1 MLNVLQMGTKTVY
14 IMQQVAASFSF
25 LKIQKMT
32 KFNRYERIRKDSAIQ
47 DSNQICTILT
57 PSLSKSRWR
66 SFSNTSNKLMMIIKW
81 IRRNKWTFN

>member
-14 IMQQVAASFSF
+14 IFQQVAASF

-32 KFNRYERIRKDSAIQ
+32 KFNRYERIRKDSAFQ

-66 SFSNTSNKLMMIIKW
+66 SFSNTSKKLKMIIKW
-81 IRRNKWTFN
+81 IRSNKWTFN